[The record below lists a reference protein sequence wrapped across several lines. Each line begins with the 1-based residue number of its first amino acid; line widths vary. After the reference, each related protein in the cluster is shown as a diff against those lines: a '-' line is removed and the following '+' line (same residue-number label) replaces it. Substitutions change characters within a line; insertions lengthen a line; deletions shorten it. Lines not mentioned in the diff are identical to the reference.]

1 MTVRGIK
8 TLPYRMR
15 GHNNN
20 AMQIAGY
27 LNSHPAVADVF
38 YPGLKTHPF
47 HEVAKNQMKAFGG
60 MLSFMVKGG
69 SDDARRIS
77 NKLKLI
83 TRATSLGGVESL
95 IEHRASMEGPDTK
108 TPANL
113 LRISVGLEYVEDLIA
128 DLEQALK

>member
-1 MTVRGIK
+1 
-8 TLPYRMR
+8 MR
-15 GHNNN
+15 GHNEN
-20 AMQIAGY
+20 ATKIADY
-27 LNSHPAVADVF
+27 LNAHPAVAEVF

-60 MLSFMVKGG
+60 MLSFTVKGN
-69 SDDARRIS
+69 SDDARKIS
-77 NKLKLI
+77 NRLKLI

-108 TPANL
+108 TPENL
-113 LRISVGLEYVEDLIA
+113 LRISVGLEFIDDLVA